1 MNATTT
7 ENVHHEA
14 ILAHLKAY
22 DENVEICLGFLKDAQ
37 RNGWSTEAEWT
48 RRLQDARLMVSS
60 MESLLTYVKE
70 AREG

>member
-22 DENVEICLGFLKDAQ
+22 FLKDAQ